1 MERTTFAYGS
11 APAVKI
17 TGANDEG
24 MQFVIVLS
32 QFASRHAA
40 HARDGM
46 ARIRAEFLHCELLR
60 RGGAKRLLDEKA
72 DLVIFGFCRDDAVAL
87 EDATSIGIHDKDR
100 MVAGVKQDGV
110 GGFRAHAIQGQ
121 QFCTQ
126 LCSGLSEHSVERA
139 GIVQVEEPDK
149 GFQLLRLLPEVTG
162 RSNKLL

>member
-1 MERTTFAYGS
+1 MERTTFASGS

-72 DLVIFGFCRDDAVAL
+72 DVVVSGFGRDDAVPL
-87 EDATSIGIHDKDR
+87 EDASRVGVHDKDSMIAR
-100 MVAGVKQDGV
+100 IEQDGV
-110 GGFRAHAIQGQ
+110 GGFRTYTIERQ
-121 QFCTQ
+121 QFCSK
-126 LCSGLSEHSVERA
+126 LCRG
-139 GIVQVEEPDK
+139 
-149 GFQLLRLLPEVTG
+149 
-162 RSNKLL
+162 